1 MATPQFTL
9 GVQTLLF
16 TDGIQ
21 LPGRRPLEKM
31 QALDRTAG
39 GDLQVEDLGVT
50 VRRFP
55 LVLRG
60 IDAAKMAELETWF
73 DTIADGATNSFT
85 YSDENGA
92 EYTVLWVSSILDFRQ
107 IEPGIYTGDIMLEV
121 TG

>member
-85 YSDENGA
+85 YSDENGTD
-92 EYTVLWVSSILDFRQ
+92 YTVLWVSSILDFRQ